1 MSDTIELA
9 SFIGFLVATIRLS
22 TPLLLAAL
30 GELIAERAGVL
41 NLGVEGMMLTGA
53 LFGFLGVHYSGSLL
67 VGWGLA
73 IVAGA
78 AMALVFAIFA
88 ISLRC
93 HQVIVAL
100 GINLLALGGTGFLY
114 RLLFGVSST
123 APQIVPAGPLD
134 IPLLSEIP
142 VIGEVFFQQT
152 PLVYVTFALVPLV
165 WYVIHKTPVGLTLR
179 SVGENALA
187 ADTVG
192 IRVQAV
198 RYAATLIGGGMAGL
212 AGAYLSTTSLNV
224 FLEGMTGGTGWIAV
238 AIVILGN
245 WSTVG
250 IMLGSLMFGGAMAL
264 QLRLQNAG
272 IAVPREFI
280 VMLPY
285 ILTLVALTGLVRR
298 SSPPALLCIP
308 FFRAG
313 RE

>member
-1 MSDTIELA
+1 MNEFVEMA
-9 SFIGFLVATIRLS
+9 SLVGFLGATIRLS

-53 LFGFLGVHYSGSLL
+53 LFGFLGVHYTDSMLI
-67 VGWGLA
+67 GWGLA
-73 IVAGA
+73 ALSGAGI
-78 AMALVFAIFA
+78 ALLFAVFA

-100 GINLLALGGTGFLY
+100 GINLLALGATGFLY
-114 RLLFGVSST
+114 RLLFGVSAV
-123 APQIVPAGPLD
+123 APHIATDRPVH
-134 IPLLSEIP
+134 IPFLSEIP
-142 VIGEVFFQQT
+142 VLGEVLFQQT
-152 PLVYVTFALVPLV
+152 TLVYVTFALVPIV
-165 WYVIHKTPVGLTLR
+165 WYVIHRTPVGLTLR
-179 SVGENALA
+179 SVGENAVA

-198 RYAATLIGGGMAGL
+198 RYAATLIGGAMAGL

-245 WSTVG
+245 WSAVG
-250 IMLGSLMFGGAMAL
+250 ILMGSLMFGGAMAL
-264 QLRLQNAG
+264 QLRLQSAG
-272 IAVPREFI
+272 LGVPREFI

-285 ILTLVALTGLVRR
+285 VLTLVALTGLVRR
-298 SSPPALLCIP
+298 SNPPALLCIP
-308 FFRAG
+308 FLRMG

>member
-1 MSDTIELA
+1 MSETLEYA
-9 SFIGFLVATIRLS
+9 SIVGFLVATIRLS

-53 LFGFLGVHYSGSLL
+53 LFGFLGVHYSGSLM

-78 AMALVFAIFA
+78 AVALIFAVFA

-114 RLLFGVSST
+114 RLLFGVSAA
-123 APQIVPAGPLD
+123 APQIVPAGPL
-134 IPLLSEIP
+134 EIP
-142 VIGEVFFQQT
+142 FLAGLPFIGEVLFRQT
-152 PLVYVTFALVPLV
+152 PIVYVTFALVPVV
-165 WYVIHKTPVGLTLR
+165 WYVIHKMPIGLTVR

-198 RYAATLIGGGMAGL
+198 RYAATLVGGGMAGL

-245 WSTVG
+245 WRPLG
-250 IMLGSLMFGGAMAL
+250 ILLGSLMFGGAMAL

-272 IAVPREFI
+272 IAIPREFI

-298 SSPPALLCIP
+298 SNPPALLCIP
-308 FFRAG
+308 FVRAG